1 MPAKHR
7 SRSRGRAVEL
17 VPSPASNDH
26 GGPARLSPRPS
37 TRRPRAA
44 SPAPHSSQ
52 PARKAATTA
61 AEWGSAVRRREEG
74 DKNGPGHT
82 QLPEW
87 DGAAPI
93 DMAFDAVAATIVC
106 IGVAAGESV
115 LILSASILVSLLV
128 LALKRSARGARVP
141 EPEWILSVAPPRS
154 FLPQEQ
160 HGKNDP
166 PLPSPQHAQRMRP
179 RTCFA
184 APHLL
189 PLPRPQPHHAP
200 LPRSPQTRQSW
211 CATAPGH
218 TWSRSRASPARSAP
232 RSPRRSQRARRW
244 GAISGQKQG
253 LRANRA
259 LGFAMLVA
267 LLQARICSVERPA
280 GWRRRLCVPPRAGD
294 RALLR
299 WCVPRNHRG
308 HVPPPSN
315 PRRRRQPPAI
325 TAGDNRRQ

>member
-1 MPAKHR
+1 MRRRRERPLSDGGTPRKKTRASTPAKHR

-17 VPSPASNDH
+17 VPSPASKDQ
-26 GGPARLSPRPS
+26 GGPARTPPRPS
-37 TRRPRAA
+37 TPRPRAA
-44 SPAPHSSQ
+44 SPAPHSSR
-52 PARKAATTA
+52 PTRKAATTA
-61 AEWGSAVRRREEG
+61 AEWGNAVRRREEG
-74 DKNGPGHT
+74 DKNGAGHT
-82 QLPEW
+82 QLPGW

-106 IGVAAGESV
+106 IGIAAGESV

-211 CATAPGH
+211 CATAPGR

-232 RSPRRSQRARRW
+232 KSPRRSRQARRW
-244 GAISGQKQG
+244 G
-253 LRANRA
+253 
-259 LGFAMLVA
+259 
-267 LLQARICSVERPA
+267 
-280 GWRRRLCVPPRAGD
+280 
-294 RALLR
+294 
-299 WCVPRNHRG
+299 RNPL
-308 HVPPPSN
+308 PPPSRTN
-315 PRRRRQPPAI
+315 WTRLVLPPVLTGHVSAASTSRTGSASLWPSAYGT
-325 TAGDNRRQ
+325 TASSGAPPDARPSFYKKPF